1 MSKIV
6 RKLIVS
12 VIAIFIL
19 VAVLTKPSD
28 KEIKIE
34 TIKTVWGS
42 LVPDVNKY
50 PGYYEEFMNY
60 TTVNVYID
68 DWIVV
73 KRIRFKIGNEIRPI
87 GFAAFG
93 KVVIKHK

>member
-1 MSKIV
+1 MVKQYCLTKII
-6 RKLIVS
+6 KSNLK
-12 VIAIFIL
+12 AI
-19 VAVLTKPSD
+19 LTKPSD

-42 LVPDVNKY
+42 LVPDVNKH

-68 DWIVV
+68 DWVVV
-73 KRIRFKIGNEIRPI
+73 KRIRFKMGDKIRPI
-87 GFAAFG
+87 GFAAFD
-93 KVVIKHK
+93 KVFIKHK

>member
-1 MSKIV
+1 MK
-6 RKLIVS
+6 RKRLFIIIS

-19 VAVLTKPSD
+19 IAIITKPSD
-28 KEIKIE
+28 KQIKIKAVE
-34 TIKTVWGS
+34 AVWGT

-68 DWIVV
+68 DWVVV
-73 KRIRFKIGNEIRPI
+73 KRIRFKM
-87 GFAAFG
+87 
-93 KVVIKHK
+93 

>member
-6 RKLIVS
+6 RKLILS
-12 VIAIFIL
+12 VIAIFVLI
-19 VAVLTKPSD
+19 AILTKPSD

-42 LVPDVNKY
+42 LAPDVNKH

-68 DWIVV
+68 DWVVV
-73 KRIRFKIGNEIRPI
+73 KRIRFKMGDKIRPI
-87 GFAAFG
+87 GFAAFD
-93 KVVIKHK
+93 KVFIKHK